1 MRHRV
6 ISLAAF
12 ALISAA
18 EPASALNTRTWVSG
32 KGVDQAGCGPIAT
45 PCRTLQYAHDATT
58 AGGEIDVLDSA
69 GYGAIVIG
77 KAISIVGDGSVA
89 GVLGSAGGTA
99 VTINAG
105 QNDAVTLRGLTIEGA
120 GTATYG
126 VVLKSGGY
134 VEISRCVVTAFTE
147 TGIDLQMTSGAP
159 RVVVSDTTLSRNGG
173 VGFRYFQTTPSTV
186 SPNIVIN
193 RVDSHHNGSIGYYIQ
208 QNSAGDATLDMR
220 HSTAS
225 NNVNYGLAI
234 QTATP
239 TTGTLTVSADN
250 LSASGNGAV
259 GMIFGGTRLKA
270 YLGRSVVSGNPT
282 GVQNGGGVFSY
293 GNNQIDGNGTNV
305 TATIA
310 PATFR

>member
-1 MRHRV
+1 MRRLV
-6 ISLAAF
+6 LPFAA
-12 ALISAA
+12 IAA
-18 EPASALNTRTWVSG
+18 VCAVAPAHALNTRTWVSG
-32 KGVDQAGCGPIAT
+32 KGVDQASCGPIAT
-45 PCRTLQYAHDATT
+45 PCRTLQYAHDNTT

-69 GYGAIVIG
+69 GYGSIVIA
-77 KAISIVGDGSVA
+77 KAISIIGDGSVA

-105 QNDAVTLRGLTIEGA
+105 QSDAVTLRGLTIEGA

-134 VEISRCVVTAFTE
+134 VEISRCVVTAFAE

-173 VGFRYFQTTPSTV
+173 VGFRYFQTAPSNV

-225 NNVNYGLAI
+225 NNVNYGFAV
-234 QTATP
+234 QTATQAA
-239 TTGTLTVSADN
+239 GTLIVSLDN
-250 LSASGNGAV
+250 LSATGNGQV
-259 GMIFGGTRLKA
+259 GMIFTGSKLRA

-282 GVQNGGGVFSY
+282 GVQNGGGVQSY
-293 GNNQIDGNGTNV
+293 GNNQIDGNGVNV
-305 TATIA
+305 TSSIPSVAL
-310 PATFR
+310 R